1 MDIMTEAPTA
11 APPAGARPNF
21 FGQYLRAVDVKGR
34 LSVPFRFRPDHN
46 APERYVLLVVEENKL
61 VLYPE
66 SEWGRK
72 FEEVRAKAGG
82 AQWRGYIRQISSSLS
97 PLDLDSQGRVM
108 IPKEF
113 LSRLGIEKKVLVVGM
128 CRYME
133 IYRPETFA
141 EVCAKAEP
149 LSAEFTDL
157 ILS

>member
-1 MDIMTEAPTA
+1 MSEAP
-11 APPAGARPNF
+11 APALPTESRPNF
-21 FGQYLRAVDVKGR
+21 FGQYLRAIDAKGR

-46 APERYVLLVVEENKL
+46 APERYVLLLIEQDKL
-61 VLYPE
+61 ALYPE

-72 FEEVRAKAGG
+72 FEELRAKAGG

-97 PLDLDSQGRVM
+97 TLDLDSQGRVM

-113 LSRLGIEKKVLVVGM
+113 LSRLGIEKKVVVLGM

-141 EVCAKAEP
+141 EVRAKAEP